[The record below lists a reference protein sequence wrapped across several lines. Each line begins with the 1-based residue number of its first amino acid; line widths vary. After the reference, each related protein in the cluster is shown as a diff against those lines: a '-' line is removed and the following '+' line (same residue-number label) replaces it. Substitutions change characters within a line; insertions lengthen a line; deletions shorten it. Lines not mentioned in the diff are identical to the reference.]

1 MIHRSLTK
9 QEVLTIGNYYV
20 DNNST
25 VRATA
30 DALGYSKTRVHD
42 ALVRRL
48 PKYSCVL
55 ADSARKILDKN
66 WEEKNARGGK
76 AVQEKFRKL
85 KNQ

>member
-30 DALGYSKTRVHD
+30 DALGYSKTRVHG
-42 ALVRRL
+42 ALVRHL
-48 PKYSCVL
+48 PIHDSKLSK
-55 ADSARKILDKN
+55 SAREILDKN
-66 WEEKNARGGK
+66 KDESLIRATEAIR
-76 AVQEKFRKL
+76 RKHL
-85 KNQ
+85 NR